1 MDNAEMACNIQDA
14 YLLCAKLSG
23 AVALADALS
32 LISSEGSSYWYE
44 LIECHFCDLKR
55 SLFAPNPEEGHTS

>member
-1 MDNAEMACNIQDA
+1 METAELACNIQDA

-23 AVALADALS
+23 AVALADSLNLLS
-32 LISSEGSSYWYE
+32 FGDCSYWYE

-55 SLFAPNPEEGHTS
+55 ALFASNPEEGHKP

>member
-44 LIECHFCDLKR
+44 LIECHFCDLKCA
-55 SLFAPNPEEGHTS
+55 LFAPNSEEEHTS